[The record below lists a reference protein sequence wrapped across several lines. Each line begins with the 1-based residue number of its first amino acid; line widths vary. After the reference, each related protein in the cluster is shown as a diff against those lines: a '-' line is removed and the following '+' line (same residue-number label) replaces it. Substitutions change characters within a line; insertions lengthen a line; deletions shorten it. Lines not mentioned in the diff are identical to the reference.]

1 MTYNFNNDERNF
13 LNKIIDTVDVPRA
26 DITREYV
33 IGELELFQV
42 LSASEF
48 EYVIDRIIEK
58 VNDVSDDDWENFIGQ
73 FPMDVDYTFD
83 DVDEENQ
90 VDILDYLDEI
100 NGDD

>member
-1 MTYNFNNDERNF
+1 MTYNFDNDERNF
-13 LNKIIDTVDVPRA
+13 LNKIIDTVDFPRA

-33 IGELELFQV
+33 IGELELFQA

-48 EYVIDRIIEK
+48 EAVIKGIIEK

-100 NGDD
+100 NGNG